1 MRKRLQHICLFLG
14 LILSVNM
21 VGQEDVASREA
32 MMLEQQQINF
42 QTFFF
47 EALQQKAIENY
58 DKAIYALEACHNID
72 KENVAVL
79 YELSKNYALLFKYT
93 EAEYYILKGL
103 ERDPEN
109 LFMLRHLRDIKTKQ
123 NDFSGAIK
131 VQKQL
136 IAHVPEEETEL
147 VILYIKAGE
156 IDQAILLLKKLDGE
170 GRVPEGLESLK
181 ASLLQE
187 DIPEAESTK
196 VEKEPIPQS
205 KSDRL
210 LENYQANKDFQ
221 SLKALLESEWNSK
234 RYLDLLT
241 HCEEGL
247 SLFPAQPFLYLMHGK
262 VLNALRKYSE
272 ARTTIEEGLTYL
284 IDDPETEGNMY
295 REIGLSYRGEGNNKK
310 AAEYERKAEELK

>member
-1 MRKRLQHICLFLG
+1 MRNWRQHISLFVALG
-14 LILSVNM
+14 LSILGSA
-21 VGQEDVASREA
+21 QDDVASREA

-79 YELSKNYALLFKYT
+79 FEMSKNYALMFKYT

-103 ERDPEN
+103 EKDPQN
-109 LFMLRHLRDIKTKQ
+109 LFMLRHLREIKTKQ
-123 NDFSGAIK
+123 NDFPGAIK

-136 IAHVPEEETEL
+136 MQQVPEEETEL
-147 VILYIKAGE
+147 VILYIKSGD
-156 IDQAILLLKKLDGE
+156 IDQAILLLKKLDEE

-187 DIPEAESTK
+187 DIPEAESIAVK
-196 VEKEPIPQS
+196 QEPLPQS

-210 LENYQANKDFQ
+210 LENYRNNKDFT
-221 SLKALLESEWNSK
+221 SLKALLESEWKSK
-234 RYLDLLT
+234 HYLDLLT

-247 SLFPAQPFLYLMHGK
+247 SLFPAQPYLYLMHGK
-262 VLNALRKYSE
+262 VLNALRKYPE

-284 IDDPETEGNMY
+284 IDDPETEGKMY
-295 REIGLSYRGEGNNKK
+295 KEIGLSYRGEGNNKK